1 MFLPDDDYTSR
12 QAFLSEPDEPKQTN
26 QLRLFKGLGNLSEFA
41 VYFSGGLLLAILC
54 RLMPKLLV
62 AYIVIKLAAISYLW
76 LSHSES
82 EPHVKKSLRLTGL
95 AIAFSCIAGFWDGWV
110 LFFTTISVRQ
120 WITIAAVTVVLVWVL
135 IEILKYTRGQ

>member
-1 MFLPDDDYTSR
+1 
-12 QAFLSEPDEPKQTN
+12 
-26 QLRLFKGLGNLSEFA
+26 
-41 VYFSGGLLLAILC
+41 
-54 RLMPKLLV
+54 MPKLLV

-110 LFFTTISVRQ
+110 LFFTTISVWQ
-120 WITIAAVTVVLVWVL
+120 WIAVAVVTVAAFWVVIEVLRYV
-135 IEILKYTRGQ
+135 KGQ